1 MIHALSRMYLI
12 CLLYTSVGVLSM
24 DRFSQLMGSAN
35 ARDFTAVRDKQAL
48 GLTMAEAIDAVL
60 KDRGV
65 YEQ

>member
-1 MIHALSRMYLI
+1 
-12 CLLYTSVGVLSM
+12 
-24 DRFSQLMGSAN
+24 MGSAN